1 MEEMVLL
8 QLMQGFFNARGH
20 GFRQRRKSEQKN
32 RVKFLRWKNFTSL
45 HNCCKTIL
53 KQAQWN

>member
-20 GFRQRRKSEQKN
+20 GFRQRRKSEQK
-32 RVKFLRWKNFTSL
+32 KFYVP
-45 HNCCKTIL
+45 
-53 KQAQWN
+53 AQLLQNHFKAGSME

>member
-32 RVKFLRWKNFTSL
+32 RVKFLR
-45 HNCCKTIL
+45 
-53 KQAQWN
+53 